1 MNRRSLFLVVAVLL
15 ALMLAYA
22 ATPTSRIVVHF
33 LVAQVCHG
41 VSAGKIFFCLIFLM
55 VFCLRTALLAP
66 AHQLLRRRGIT
77 LAASLTIGLA
87 AGLVSHLLYTA
98 AHALPLNWHAFHWK
112 DGFNSVTCTTHIHT
126 SKACIALFLQ
136 AVGLEQWC
144 AHFDTGVVF
153 AHDVPGWLALTIGA
167 AFALSLFLA
176 LHVGPH
182 CVARYPRGE
191 QTAVTV
197 VLGLGLAALCKC
209 VLDGGPLAYDAVAG
223 ALAVALIAKST
234 SLAAL
239 ARGLRHHALRIG
251 MVVGLWLTV
260 VAAIDL
266 TFLEHQAQQF
276 LYRTAIYGCI
286 LATGYCSAHRNPI
299 RTRPA
304 ACAAGTA
311 AIACWFSIS
320 AAARQLWP
328 LWQPAPARIL
338 TYQWLD
344 QPHRYEGNLEFVRA
358 TDIPVHPG
366 HRYWQAYQTAG
377 NNPLRVRNVSA
388 APRDP
393 STTATGLYADLIILA
408 ADTEALTFL
417 PSDIL
422 TIERMDPVNENGA
435 LRWRIEVRLDGVYGP
450 VLWRGPSDPRT
461 QIDENERFVA
471 YALLDHYLRA
481 CGVREYILIPLAQ
494 YAQHAPASAQPGG
507 YGPV

>member
-1 MNRRSLFLVVAVLL
+1 
-15 ALMLAYA
+15 
-22 ATPTSRIVVHF
+22 
-33 LVAQVCHG
+33 
-41 VSAGKIFFCLIFLM
+41 
-55 VFCLRTALLAP
+55 
-66 AHQLLRRRGIT
+66 
-77 LAASLTIGLA
+77 
-87 AGLVSHLLYTA
+87 
-98 AHALPLNWHAFHWK
+98 
-112 DGFNSVTCTTHIHT
+112 
-126 SKACIALFLQ
+126 
-136 AVGLEQWC
+136 
-144 AHFDTGVVF
+144 
-153 AHDVPGWLALTIGA
+153 
-167 AFALSLFLA
+167 
-176 LHVGPH
+176 
-182 CVARYPRGE
+182 
-191 QTAVTV
+191 

-286 LATGYCSAHRNPI
+286 LATGYCSAHRKPI

-494 YAQHAPASAQPGG
+494 YAQHAPAPPPPDG